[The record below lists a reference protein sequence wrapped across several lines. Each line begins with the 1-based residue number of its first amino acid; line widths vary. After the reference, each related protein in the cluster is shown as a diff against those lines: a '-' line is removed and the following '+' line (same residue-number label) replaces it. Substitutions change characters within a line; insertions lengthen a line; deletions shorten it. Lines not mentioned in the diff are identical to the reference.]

1 MDNSTKEYIRLSKRM
16 SELGICSR
24 READVFIEKGLVS
37 VNGETI
43 SKLGSRVTR
52 SDNIEVLNEAKS
64 ALQDQ
69 VTIALNKPRDFV
81 SSQPE
86 KNYTHAL
93 TLIKKLNFSGT
104 GFKNFNQSGL
114 APLGRLD
121 IDSTGLIVYSQ
132 KGSLA
137 KKIIGADTT
146 IEKEYEVN
154 ITEGELTTK
163 KVELLREGLSLDDER
178 LKPATVKVIS
188 PTFFTITLKQGKKRQ
203 IRRMCELVDLKVTRL
218 KRIRIGK
225 LKLNDLEEGKWRFI
239 KDSEIV

>member
-1 MDNSTKEYIRLSKRM
+1 MDESLKEYIRLSKRM

-24 READVFIEKGLVS
+24 READVFIEKGQVL

-52 SDNIEVLNEAKS
+52 LDKIEVFNEAKS
-64 ALQDQ
+64 LLQDQ

-93 TLIKKLNFSGT
+93 TLIKKINFSGS
-104 GFKNFNQSGL
+104 GFKNFNQNGL

-137 KKIIGADTT
+137 KKIIGADTE

-154 ITEGELTTK
+154 ITEGELTPK
-163 KVELLREGLSLDDER
+163 KTELLREGLTLDEEQ
-178 LKPATVKVIS
+178 LKPAKVKVLS
-188 PTFFTITLKQGKKRQ
+188 PTFFTMTLKQGKKRQ
-203 IRRMCELVDLKVTRL
+203 IRRMCELVDLRVTRL
-218 KRIRIGK
+218 KRTRIGK
-225 LKLNDLEEGKWRFI
+225 LKLGDLEEGQWRFV